1 MQVFGC
7 YMKVPPPYGSGNRG
21 AESWSGTVFKNVSI
35 AAANGNY
42 EPEILEG
49 TKNASL
55 STAPER
61 SV

>member
-1 MQVFGC
+1 MT
-7 YMKVPPPYGSGNRG
+7 VPPPYGSGNRG